1 MDEAEARDILAAHL
15 SPLRELPY
23 DQLVRRL
30 LDRVET
36 AEAYG
41 PSGAWYQLEVQ
52 GFCDAKPNEVLRVM
66 GAIDGGRGMAREHS
80 AD

>member
-52 GFCDAKPNEVLRVM
+52 GFCDAKPNEVSARHGRDRRRSGD
-66 GAIDGGRGMAREHS
+66 GARTFR
-80 AD
+80 